1 MRAVIMALLVLLSGC
16 NAGREAISER
26 TNRCDGNGGLA
37 GMTNPTRQTRTYIL
51 FCKDGSVKW
60 EKP

>member
-1 MRAVIMALLVLLSGC
+1 MRAVIMALLVLLAGC
-16 NAGREAISER
+16 NADRKAVAER
-26 TNRCDGNGGLA
+26 KNRCDGNGGLVDMINA
-37 GMTNPTRQTRTYIL
+37 TGRTRTYIL